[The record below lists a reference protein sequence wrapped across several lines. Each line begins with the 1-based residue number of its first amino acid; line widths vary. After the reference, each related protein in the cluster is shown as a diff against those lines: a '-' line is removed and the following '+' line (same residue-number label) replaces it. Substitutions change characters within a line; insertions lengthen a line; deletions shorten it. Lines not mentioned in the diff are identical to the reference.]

1 MNIRR
6 KFHKLLL
13 KLGYSY
19 DIGLG
24 CYQLSKKLKRDTS
37 CVNRFQLC
45 DYDIVLYS
53 DLVVVYVGDS
63 CKWWSDYCFYFE
75 NWNLSE
81 EEVIFKELDGEFCH
95 ENLKFEDFL
104 DKISP
109 KFLK

>member
-6 KFHKLLL
+6 KFHKILL
-13 KLGYSY
+13 KIGYSY
-19 DIGLG
+19 DVGLG

-37 CVNRFQLC
+37 CINRFQLC
-45 DYDIVLYS
+45 EYDMILYT
-53 DLVVVYVGDS
+53 DFIVVYVGE
-63 CKWWSDYCFYFE
+63 KFWADYCFYFE

-81 EEVIFKELDGEFCH
+81 EELIFKELDGEFCH